1 MANDIDIT
9 SYTAIGV
16 GISTLLLERKFSL
29 VELIQQYVSSTFV
42 GWNIIYNVLARNIYG
57 VTTLE
62 LAYLIITAKF
72 SKL

>member
-29 VELIQQYVSSTFV
+29 VELIQQYVSSTLWVEILFTMCWQEV
-42 GWNIIYNVLARNIYG
+42 YRVSIM
-57 VTTLE
+57 
-62 LAYLIITAKF
+62 AK
-72 SKL
+72 